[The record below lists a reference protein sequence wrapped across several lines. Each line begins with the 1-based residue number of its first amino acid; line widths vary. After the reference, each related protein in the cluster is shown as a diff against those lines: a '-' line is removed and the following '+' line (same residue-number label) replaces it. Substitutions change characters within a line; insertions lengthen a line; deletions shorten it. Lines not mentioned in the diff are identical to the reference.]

1 MSSAAGHNTVT
12 DGLVLCL
19 DATDIK
25 SYSGSGTT
33 WYDRSTNGNNG
44 ILTNGPIY
52 SSADGGSI
60 AFDGSNDYVSSNVG
74 TILDIGTSV
83 SITYSAW
90 IKYSTSASNYTG
102 IIAKAV
108 AASGGNTGF
117 QMLLYANKLSCE
129 VALAGS
135 ILVGPLTGLLGTTLL
150 NTGKWFNIVLTINRS
165 TNTVSIYV
173 NGVLESSQT
182 NAAISTY
189 NLTSTSNLL
198 IATER
203 TSALFLN
210 GNISQALIYNKALS
224 QAEVLQNYN
233 AQKAR
238 YQAIAAQFSP
248 LQLSPALWLDAS
260 DATTLY
266 DATVGGNFVAADGT
280 VARWEDKSGNAR
292 HATQTTLANRPL
304 RKTAIQNGKD
314 AVRFDGSNDW
324 MLNSEFVGTS
334 NITIFAVV
342 KANSKPCV
350 FIDSNSAVQHAL
362 YRGGNTDLN
371 DKFAFGAGGVST
383 EASISDSIN
392 VVLLT
397 VIRNSNISTIRKN
410 GIDGLSANVGTN
422 ILSGYRIGDI
432 RAQVVNGYQ
441 LNGDIFEILI
451 FPTALSNA
459 ERQSVETYL
468 NTKWSVY

>member
-1 MSSAAGHNTVT
+1 MYKCEWT
-12 DGLVLCL
+12 
-19 DATDIK
+19 I
-25 SYSGSGTT
+25 Y
-33 WYDRSTNGNNG
+33 RNNG
-44 ILTNGPIY
+44 TLTNGPIY

-60 AFDGSNDYVSSNVG
+60 VFDGSNDYVSSNVG

-108 AASGGNTGF
+108 AASSGNTGF

-182 NAAISTY
+182 NAAISTS

-266 DATVGGNFVAADGT
+266 DATVGGNFVAADGV

-292 HATQTTLANRPL
+292 HATQATLANRPQ
-304 RKTAIQNGKD
+304 RKIGVKNGKD
-314 AVRFDGSNDW
+314 IIRFNGSNFLTTANVATTSTSYTIITVSSTTNLSSPQCIAYNGLAASNGFGHFCYQSNATVVHGSISIIQDGS
-324 MLNSEFVGTS
+324 LNTS
-334 NITIFAVV
+334 AEIWSSVRE
-342 KANSKPCV
+342 
-350 FIDSNSAVQHAL
+350 SNSL
-362 YRGGNTDLN
+362 NFWRNGNLQLTSTVSVIQPTGKVHIGDTELN
-371 DKFAFGAGGVST
+371 NAP
-383 EASISDSIN
+383 
-392 VVLLT
+392 L
-397 VIRNSNISTIRKN
+397 
-410 GIDGLSANVGTN
+410 
-422 ILSGYRIGDI
+422 IGDI
-432 RAQVVNGYQ
+432 IEIY
-441 LNGDIFEILI
+441 IFSSPL
-451 FPTALSNA
+451 TTDNRKNL
-459 ERQSVETYL
+459 ERYL
-468 NTKWSVY
+468 GAKYGITVS